1 MPSPSARADVF
12 LVDHGYARTRAE
24 AQEAIEAGKVFD
36 GGRRVIKPSQ
46 RLNETSR
53 IKYERAHPFV
63 SRGAL
68 KLAAALNY
76 FQLSPRGLVCLD
88 LGASTGGFSEVL
100 LMHGAKKIFAVD
112 VGHGQLDPKI
122 ADDPRVVSLERTN
135 ARALSDKHMVGQK
148 VQAVVADL
156 SFISL
161 KLALPKALAM
171 AAADAW
177 MVALVK
183 PQFEAGKVHVG
194 KGGIVRDEVVQDAV
208 LADIVA
214 WLPSNAGWHMTGS
227 MPSPVKGGDGN
238 REFLV
243 AARKA

>member
-1 MPSPSARADVF
+1 VNPSARADVF
-12 LVDHGYARTRAE
+12 LVEHGYARTRAE
-24 AQEAIEAGKVFD
+24 AQEAIAAGKVFD

-68 KLAAALNY
+68 KLAAALNH
-76 FQLSPRGLVCLD
+76 FDLSPRGLVCLD

-100 LMHGAKKIFAVD
+100 LMHGAKRIFAVD
-112 VGHGQLDPKI
+112 VGHGQIDPKI
-122 ADDPRVVSLERTN
+122 ANDPRVVSIERTN
-135 ARALSDKHMVGQK
+135 ARDLSAREITAPPKGI
-148 VQAVVADL
+148 VADL

-161 KLALPKALAM
+161 KLALPNALAL
-171 AAADAW
+171 AAPDAW
-177 MVALVK
+177 LVALVK
-183 PQFEAGKVHVG
+183 PQFEAGRENIG
-194 KGGIVRDEVVQDAV
+194 KGGIVRDEAVQDAV
-208 LADIVA
+208 VADILA
-214 WLPSNAGWHMTGS
+214 WLPTISGWRVLGTL
-227 MPSPVKGGDGN
+227 PSPVKGGDGN

>member
-12 LVDHGYARTRAE
+12 LVEHGYARSRAE
-24 AQEAIEAGKVFD
+24 AQEAIAAGKVFD
-36 GGRRVIKPSQ
+36 GGMRVIKPSQ

-68 KLAAALNY
+68 KLAAALNH
-76 FQLSPRGLVCLD
+76 FDLSPGGLVCLD

-100 LMHGAKKIFAVD
+100 LMRGAKKIFAVD
-112 VGHGQLDPKI
+112 VGHGQLDSRI
-122 ADDPRVVSLERTN
+122 ANDARVVSLERKN
-135 ARALSDKHMVGQK
+135 ARDLAPQEITEPPE
-148 VQAVVADL
+148 AIVADL

-161 KLALPKALAM
+161 KLALPNALAM
-171 AAADAW
+171 AAPDAW
-177 MVALVK
+177 LITLVK
-183 PQFEAGKVHVG
+183 PQFEAGRENIG
-194 KGGIVRDEVVQDAV
+194 KGGIVRDEAIQDAV
-208 LADIVA
+208 VADIVA
-214 WLPSNAGWHMTGS
+214 WLPTHPGWRVLGA